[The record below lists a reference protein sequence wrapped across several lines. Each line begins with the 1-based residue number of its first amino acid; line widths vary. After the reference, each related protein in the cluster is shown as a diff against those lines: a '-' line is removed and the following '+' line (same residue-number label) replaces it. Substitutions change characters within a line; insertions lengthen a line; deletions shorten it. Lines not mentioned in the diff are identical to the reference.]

1 VSEHRVGGQ
10 GGWQQQDPGGY
21 MQCVSMWLSHVEQ
34 QLRWGWGSTS
44 STCMQTRLL
53 SYPKW

>member
-1 VSEHRVGGQ
+1 MSEHRVGGQ